1 MSSRSPVTYTRS
13 PTQHDKD
20 DPVVIKVLAAFCKFT
35 SCLLNDHLYRG
46 AEKIV
51 IPYLTPLSCWNLL
64 GQIRGMPYEAT
75 ATEVCRF
82 FKDCDIAGG
91 PDGILLHPETNS
103 LSWTFFQSWSKMN
116 YQFSDAGI
124 YFCLN
129 DRGLPTG
136 EAFIEMET
144 PQVDFAMFILSAA
157 SS

>member
-1 MSSRSPVTYTRS
+1 
-13 PTQHDKD
+13 
-20 DPVVIKVLAAFCKFT
+20 
-35 SCLLNDHLYRG
+35 
-46 AEKIV
+46 
-51 IPYLTPLSCWNLL
+51 
-64 GQIRGMPYEAT
+64 MPYEAT

-116 YQFSDAGI
+116 YHFFDAGI

-144 PQVDFAMFILSAA
+144 PQVDKVYPPGCVILRLAGCGQGHGPPQGDDGPQVDLA
-157 SS
+157 KCTMYTVQL

>member
-1 MSSRSPVTYTRS
+1 
-13 PTQHDKD
+13 
-20 DPVVIKVLAAFCKFT
+20 
-35 SCLLNDHLYRG
+35 
-46 AEKIV
+46 
-51 IPYLTPLSCWNLL
+51 
-64 GQIRGMPYEAT
+64 MPYEAT

-144 PQVDFAMFILSAA
+144 PQVDFAMFLSPRLCHLKIRRMWTRRWTTTRR
-157 SS
+157 

>member
-1 MSSRSPVTYTRS
+1 
-13 PTQHDKD
+13 
-20 DPVVIKVLAAFCKFT
+20 
-35 SCLLNDHLYRG
+35 
-46 AEKIV
+46 
-51 IPYLTPLSCWNLL
+51 
-64 GQIRGMPYEAT
+64 MPYEAT

-91 PDGILLHPETNS
+91 PDGILHHPETNS

-116 YQFSDAGI
+116 YHFSDAGI

-144 PQVDFAMFILSAA
+144 PQVDFAMFTLSAV